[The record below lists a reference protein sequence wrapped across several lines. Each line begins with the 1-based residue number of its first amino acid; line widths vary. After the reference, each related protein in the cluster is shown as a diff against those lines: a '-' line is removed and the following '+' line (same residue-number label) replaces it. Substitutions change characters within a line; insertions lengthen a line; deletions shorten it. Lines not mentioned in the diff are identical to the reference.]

1 VLPYRHRLMDV
12 GCVPPTLFTP
22 APMCR
27 ADWLACIDG
36 FRLSQRPRDAQLY
49 SDVNNE
55 RVSGM

>member
-1 VLPYRHRLMDV
+1 MDV